1 METLKKRKLVNFITF
16 KKYLIKHNI
25 LLFDADYRIAHF
37 RFNNMIQTGGSR
49 KVLHKITSHDEILL
63 KYFIDSLL
71 TNDNSELKFIKSIV

>member
-1 METLKKRKLVNFITF
+1 METQKKRKLVNFVTF

-37 RFNNMIQTGGSR
+37 RFNNMIQTGGSK
-49 KVLHKITSHDEILL
+49 KVLHKITMQNDLLL

-71 TNDNSELKFIKSIV
+71 TNDNSELKFIKSII

>member
-1 METLKKRKLVNFITF
+1 METLKNKKLVKFVTF

-37 RFNNMIQTGGSR
+37 RFNNMIQTGGSK
-49 KVLHKITSHDEILL
+49 KVLHKITSRDEILL